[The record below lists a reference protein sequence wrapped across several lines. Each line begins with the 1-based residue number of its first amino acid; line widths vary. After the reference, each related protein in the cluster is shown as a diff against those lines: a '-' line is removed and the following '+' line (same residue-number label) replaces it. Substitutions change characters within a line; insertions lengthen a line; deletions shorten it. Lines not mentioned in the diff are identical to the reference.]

1 MNEDEEQPQE
11 SAAETAED
19 VTPAPAGDTETAES
33 AGPDAEQMSES
44 ELRQKLEEHFREQ
57 QVGDVLVQFLVS
69 LSTLA
74 YMKMGLT
81 EDSLPHKDFDQA
93 SLAIDSFKAVLDTAT
108 GRIPEQDAAAL
119 SGALASMQL
128 TFAQTSA
135 EPDTAK

>member
-1 MNEDEEQPQE
+1 MNEDKEHRQDETDAAAGD
-11 SAAETAED
+11 SA
-19 VTPAPAGDTETAES
+19 PAPAGSTGTAGS
-33 AGPDAEQMSES
+33 AGEDGQQMSEA

-81 EDSLPHKDFDQA
+81 EDTQAYKDFEQA

-108 GRIPEQDAAAL
+108 GRLPEQDAAAL
-119 SGALASMQL
+119 SGALASMQI
-128 TFAQTSA
+128 TFAKASEGQDA
-135 EPDTAK
+135 AK